1 MSASVYFTNRIA
13 RKTTSDMFRKKFEVC
28 PFFLLLRFFEMG
40 MFQKEFEDCPNV
52 FSSSK
57 ISLNGSIYGL

>member
-1 MSASVYFTNRIA
+1 
-13 RKTTSDMFRKKFEVC
+13 MFRKKFEVC

-40 MFQKEFEDCPNV
+40 MFQKKFEACPNV

-57 ISLNGSIYGL
+57 ISLNGSMYGL